1 MNDSDLTIRVL
12 ATIRTDMFAKRM
24 ILENIRVAN
33 YSIVIWDSMLDTKL
47 GYAIKCINNAVNELN
62 EIIDRI
68 NELSKE

>member
-33 YSIVIWDSMLDTKL
+33 YSITIWDSMLDTKIC
-47 GYAIKCINNAVNELN
+47 YAIKCINNAVNELN